1 MLWCDFIRN
10 LFLFLQIVVI
20 NPGCDFCTSYTLLS
34 KSMNKWVNVNSFLQK
49 NIAQVSIQLE
59 EGIVLHIIFYEGY
72 DISGL

>member
-1 MLWCDFIRN
+1 
-10 LFLFLQIVVI
+10 
-20 NPGCDFCTSYTLLS
+20 
-34 KSMNKWVNVNSFLQK
+34 MNKWVNVNSFLRK